1 MSVQIVNA
9 LTNQLVLYHYDFG
22 HGDRASRLSLRGMR
36 QLAKFAPRA
45 LALGRPIV
53 IEPSPG
59 MPVRDEARRD
69 SVIETLAELYP
80 NAGEFW
86 ADGRHVIVALPV
98 EPGLRGEE
106 ALFIDDNLLDR
117 TQSGSPPAFGS
128 ENADFGASS
137 SASSVPLY

>member
-9 LTNQLVLYHYDFG
+9 LANQLVLYHYDFG
-22 HGDRASRLSLRGMR
+22 SGDRASRLSLRGKR
-36 QLAKFAPRA
+36 QLVKYAPRA

-69 SVIETLAELYP
+69 SVIETLTELYP
-80 NAGEFW
+80 NASEFW
-86 ADGRHVIVALPV
+86 ADGRHVVVALPT

-106 ALFIDDNLLDR
+106 ALLIDDNLLDR
-117 TQSGSPPAFGS
+117 TQSGSTLGLGS
-128 ENADFGASS
+128 EGMDFGASS
-137 SASSVPLY
+137 SSSSVPVY